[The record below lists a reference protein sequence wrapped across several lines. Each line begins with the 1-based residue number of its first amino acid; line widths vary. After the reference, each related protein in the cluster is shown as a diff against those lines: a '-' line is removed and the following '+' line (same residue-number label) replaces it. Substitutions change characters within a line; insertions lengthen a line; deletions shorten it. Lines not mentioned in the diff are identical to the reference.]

1 MTSINSQVESHMRDK
16 WVATLQTFMFIV
28 ERFNCF
34 DKDYCQT
41 MWRIFIIFGHTAYM
55 HFNRINLKRFLIKTR
70 HIETFARE
78 HSPSIQMIFAMLQN
92 SNAKYTISTILY
104 EWINN
109 KHIKTDVFHCV
120 SVKKTRIFAATDCN
134 IELEV
139 SLELSLE
146 PCSEKPFFKN
156 FCPCSI
162 VQTTWNRRYRCQ
174 EFPFYFEKKKEGKKN
189 VPMLWICQKCIFH
202 APFLLAD
209 VFILKRKTSILA
221 LRIDK

>member
-55 HFNRINLKRFLIKTR
+55 HLNRINLKRFLIKTR

-174 EFPFYFEKKKEGKKN
+174 EFPFYFEKKKEGKK
-189 VPMLWICQKCIFH
+189 KC
-202 APFLLAD
+202 
-209 VFILKRKTSILA
+209 SNA
-221 LRIDK
+221 LNMPKMYFSCSVLISWRVYSKAKNKYLGIKNW

>member
-41 MWRIFIIFGHTAYM
+41 MWRIFIIFGHTAYI

-78 HSPSIQMIFAMLQN
+78 HSLSIQMIFAMLQN
-92 SNAKYTISTILY
+92 LNAKYTISTILY

-120 SVKKTRIFAATDCN
+120 SVKKTRLFAATDCN

-146 PCSEKPFFKN
+146 PCSEKPFFKKLLPM
-156 FCPCSI
+156 FHCTDD
-162 VQTTWNRRYRCQ
+162 VKQTISLPRISFLFREKERR
-174 EFPFYFEKKKEGKKN
+174 KKN